1 MWIFSY
7 TIRRHCRYKQ
17 TNDSQYSEREVMSYL
32 DTIKLEEL
40 MIEELE
46 GVFRCDEHTEDEL
59 LQKYD
64 DLYKRVSRIVKGK

>member
-1 MWIFSY
+1 MNY
-7 TIRRHCRYKQ
+7 KKTI
-17 TNDSQYSEREVMSYL
+17 E
-32 DTIKLEEL
+32 LEEL

-64 DLYKRVSRIVKGK
+64 DLYTRVGRIVKGK

>member
-1 MWIFSY
+1 MKY
-7 TIRRHCRYKQ
+7 
-17 TNDSQYSEREVMSYL
+17 EE
-32 DTIKLEEL
+32 TIKLEEL

-64 DLYKRVSRIVKGK
+64 DLYKRVNRILERKNNE

>member
-1 MWIFSY
+1 M
-7 TIRRHCRYKQ
+7 KDEQ
-17 TNDSQYSEREVMSYL
+17 
-32 DTIKLEEL
+32 

-64 DLYKRVSRIVKGK
+64 ELYTRVNRIMKGK